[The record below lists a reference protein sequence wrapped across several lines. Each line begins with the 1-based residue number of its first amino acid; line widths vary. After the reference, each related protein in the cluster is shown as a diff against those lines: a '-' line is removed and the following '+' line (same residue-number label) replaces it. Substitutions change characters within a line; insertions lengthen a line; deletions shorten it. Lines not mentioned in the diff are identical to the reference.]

1 MTALFQ
7 FRWMQDLVP
16 GFPEDSSGRVCNLSH
31 IGRLSPCRVS
41 YHMTNSTSCSVCKQI
56 ATKNPAPFAL
66 SSRSGRSPTTRGPSA
81 KSNPIVK
88 EKFRE
93 AGLYP
98 LISGRNGPL

>member
-16 GFPEDSSGRVCNLSH
+16 GFPEDSSGRVCNLSR

-41 YHMTNSTSCSVCKQI
+41 YHTTNSTGCSVCKQI
-56 ATKNPAPFAL
+56 ATENPAPFEF
-66 SSRSGRSPTTRGPSA
+66 SSRSSRSPTTRRPSA
-81 KSNPIVK
+81 KSNPITE

-93 AGLYP
+93 AVLSP